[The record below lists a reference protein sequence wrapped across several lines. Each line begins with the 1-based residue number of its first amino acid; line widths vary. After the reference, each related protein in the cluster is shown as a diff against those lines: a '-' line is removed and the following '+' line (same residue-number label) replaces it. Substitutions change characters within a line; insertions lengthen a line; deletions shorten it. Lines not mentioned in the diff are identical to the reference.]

1 VNKMK
6 QMWLLTAVLM
16 VGVLAAGYFLLVSP
30 KKGEVSKLHG
40 QAATQRDSN
49 DDLASE
55 IKRLEKQATSLP
67 AKQARLAQIQR
78 NIPNNPA
85 VPALVRSLTKSGR
98 ETGMKIE
105 ILEPSA
111 PVYLDG
117 AAVAAAPVAAQPAAK
132 PGAKAS
138 DAPRASQPVAGAQVA
153 VGKLAMVPIK
163 ITLWGSFAETEEFFS
178 EIEKLKRTLMVTKAE
193 IGWDPPARDN
203 SNFSPGD
210 LKVVIEARVFMRSVS
225 PAAAKPATAT
235 AATSSETN
243 E

>member
-1 VNKMK
+1 MK

-30 KKGEVSKLHG
+30 KKGEVSTLQG
-40 QAATQRDSN
+40 QTETQQASN
-49 DDLASE
+49 ADLASE

-78 NIPNNPA
+78 NIPSNPA
-85 VPALVRSLTKSGR
+85 LPALVRSLTKSGR

-105 ILEPSA
+105 ILEPSP

-117 AAVAAAPVAAQPAAK
+117 AAAPAAPVAAKPAAK
-132 PGAKAS
+132 PGATAS
-138 DAPRASQPVAGAQVA
+138 GAPPASSPVA

-163 ITLWGSFAETEEFFS
+163 ITVWGSFAETEEFFS
-178 EIEKLKRTLMVTKAE
+178 EIEKHKRTLMVTKAQIE
-193 IGWDPPARDN
+193 YFMPSQDD

-210 LKVVIEARVFMRSVS
+210 LKVVIEARVFMRSVG
-225 PAAAKPATAT
+225 PAAAKPPTAT
-235 AATSSETN
+235 AAKSSETN